1 MSRTPTSEAASRAPT
16 LWTTL
21 RDFCVVVVACVA
33 CAVALY
39 ALASPA
45 RAGGDLPPQPDYH
58 SAPPTYYAPPV
69 RAGWTACAPDVRR
82 YCPNVLP
89 GGGRI
94 LSCLAGNKDRLTL
107 ACHDALVRAWAY
119 THR

>member
-1 MSRTPTSEAASRAPT
+1 MSRPMSHIPT

-21 RDFCVVVVACVA
+21 RDFGAVILVCIIG
-33 CAVALY
+33 AVALY
-39 ALASPA
+39 VLIN
-45 RAGGDLPPQPDYH
+45 
-58 SAPPTYYAPPV
+58 PV
-69 RAGWTACAPDVRR
+69 RAEGLPPRPYDNHAYGDYDPGPRPAWVACSPDVHR

-107 ACHDALVRAWAY
+107 ECHDALVRAWVY
-119 THR
+119 YRR